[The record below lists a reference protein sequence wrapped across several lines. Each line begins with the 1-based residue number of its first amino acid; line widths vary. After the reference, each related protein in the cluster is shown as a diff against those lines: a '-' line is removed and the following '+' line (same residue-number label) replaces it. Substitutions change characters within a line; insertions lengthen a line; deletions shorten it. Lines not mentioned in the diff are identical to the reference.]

1 MSPLLTSLALDPPLD
16 PSGDEARS
24 SLRRELARPEYH
36 DTDLLQRLQDW
47 LVRFFDDGV
56 ASVSNLSGVPA
67 FLLLLVL
74 VGLLVAI
81 GSLVSRARRTSRTR
95 DRSAPALTD
104 ETITA
109 AQLRARAEAAL
120 AEGRYDE
127 ALLDAFR
134 ALAVR
139 QVESDRIEDL
149 PQATAHELAAS
160 LGAAFAGHRERIEA
174 AADTFDAVL
183 YGDRRATR
191 EQATA
196 VLALDAELS
205 GRGVRR

>member
-1 MSPLLTSLALDPPLD
+1 MSLLPSYLLADPPLD

-24 SLRRELARPEYH
+24 ALRRELARPEYH

-56 ASVSNLSGVPA
+56 RSVGDLSGVPA
-67 FLLLLVL
+67 FLLLLLL

-81 GSLVSRARRTSRTR
+81 GALVSRARRTARVR
-95 DRSAPALTD
+95 DRSAPALTT

-109 AQLRARAEAAL
+109 AQLRARAETAL

-139 QVESDRIEDL
+139 QVEDDRIEDL

-160 LGAAFAGHRERIEA
+160 LGSAFEGHRERIEA

-183 YGDRRATR
+183 YGDRPATR

-205 GRGVRR
+205 GRAVRR